1 MSSHS
6 DDKLNSVSTSALSQ
20 VEEIYDLGRV
30 PLVGDAGGKGKALG
44 FIFLF
49 KWIEERR

>member
-1 MSSHS
+1 M
-6 DDKLNSVSTSALSQ
+6 LSQ

-30 PLVGDAGGKGKALG
+30 PLVGDVGGKGKALG